1 MVDGLF
7 GESKDS
13 HDNSSASAIRT
24 GGSIGSKYTTFS
36 ETYKSF
42 TVVTSYPL
50 VDSVP
55 YRVDCF
61 YSVSNRRVLKLR
73 GSELNALMDDCYKQ
87 LDAIEDKLN
96 AKAREYRLRQHAE
109 CDTRDKQ
116 RTLCRER
123 ERELKSLLFEADDGF
138 SFGRVEVVPDESPV
152 VLVRTKDNARARRNK
167 IRAEISFVDTMD
179 SIKSFGFDNSI
190 LAGDKA
196 ILEAFGVSGLVGY
209 LPQLAFLH
217 DALLMARSFYY
228 AREFADVLLIVRSL
242 SKFQTNL
249 AESYAIA
256 FGLNTLVQSMRK
268 KHTIE
273 AEGFFSDLRTKV
285 DLKKPSEILAWIID
299 AFTGVVESDFA
310 QMARE
315 MLICVFSLQ
324 SLGHI
329 PKVFGKEIQQH
340 AGILKSD
347 LKVSK
352 IDLLISVLKSLL
364 TISSSIEQAIEG
376 VLPSTFFHRRNIVVE
391 CLAKVPLLIAQSEL
405 LYIGLPV
412 EGYVDVPSWFKEAK
426 EVYDILEK
434 ASAKATPFSRK
445 GPEILKSKMLLGKAL
460 SDVRSRVASQRRIPP
475 VGVILES
482 FPGVGKSGI
491 LSLICAVFSKVK
503 GRTHSDTLI
512 YHRNMSSQ
520 YMESLQAMSQPY
532 YHYSELGKWAAS
544 IAASRPDVGIEEFL
558 SLCDSQPMEVNKA
571 FGDKGKSFAAP
582 ELVIA
587 DTNNHSFHVDKLCH
601 APAAFYRRFLFVSVT
616 VKSQYRKD
624 DSCEIDPAKC
634 NDGSDLLDR
643 WHFSVYKYH
652 AMNNKTPSQPK
663 FMCQDVDIHGFVDC
677 LANLFVKHIE
687 HNTKFEENLAV
698 ALETLPYGKFR
709 KQKQEEEYKQ
719 QFSLM
724 TQQIAAT
731 HATEMTEF
739 NELVQDSKS
748 FYDAIDDEYEELMGL
763 KDLEPLEAN
772 ESVMEEKEL
781 PSRINPEMKSDC
793 DGKCDPCLLHHEH
806 TFSCFHNCCLECKSM
821 YLRNNDYARKMVHCI
836 SKAPE
841 VPYSDEAIKLE
852 ISRLNEEKKKRSTW
866 THKFKE
872 WYSAGEQ
879 QYVVSTGVS
888 KLFTSRFS
896 DLLSSGFSLIKNEVV
911 FQIASN
917 RYKKVKWY
925 FDMSFWAILIV
936 FSLSLLYVWNSS
948 LARLLFF
955 MSMCAF
961 VVHQQAFNMI
971 EREFSVIVKSRDTS
985 WHNAKFSWHNISL
998 LFGGSYTGPDGTVVT
1013 EPFESRET
1021 FKIFLTVSSTLAF
1034 LMVVKK
1040 LISLIPSKPT
1050 HVDPPVDAIK
1060 VDEVDEEQPVKP
1072 QSIDPEF
1079 APKAV
1084 SKNVS
1089 SLLHAG
1095 GQLFAI
1101 PINGNVEQW
1110 EKKNVMMPNITF
1122 KHTGDATGLVPVI
1135 QRNTRKVNIYRDD
1148 QYVGYM
1154 HIFGIANDIAVIPK
1168 HAFVK
1173 IPDTGNVIM
1182 RSPNDGHDEKESGY
1196 KEMRLKKSD
1205 VVQYGEELCMFH
1217 CGSQFRFT
1225 DITKHLNAEVVTFNT
1240 TAKCIIGSES
1250 VTAQYST
1257 IPREY
1262 GYGEH
1267 SWNITSYYSY
1277 YWSEHANGTC
1287 GAPLIAQFGT
1297 TAGILGIHFGSDS
1310 MSYACPISRSM
1321 VTDFI
1326 SRKLNG
1332 KLSVIASEGFK
1343 PNTLPVINPKSPW
1356 CHEAFPIVHQGMMPS
1371 LDGLKPAPV
1380 MIPKNSKLTPSM
1392 LQSRT
1397 SFILDD
1403 FFGKQTS
1410 FYGAPTMRPHTN
1422 EKGEWISPY
1431 NKGLKKMSNSRVA
1444 IDKGLM
1450 NTVLE
1455 IFVNHIVSNLKAEGI
1470 TLRPYGIDYAING
1483 DPHNPNFRRINA
1495 STSAGH
1501 GFKGVK
1507 GDHMPL
1513 AESKEDWLVYRQAT
1527 PELVESVSRMLDE
1540 WDNGRTCNPVY
1551 NVALKDEPRLIE
1563 KCLNGSTRLFYVQ
1576 PLNQVVAMRML
1587 FGSFF
1592 SLFPSHQDLFHCAVG
1607 IDMHR
1612 DADALYKKFLAFGG
1626 KCGDFDYE
1634 GFDVSS
1640 SPDVAWLAASC
1651 IIEIMMQLGYP
1662 EEYKT
1667 TLESC
1672 FTDIYEP
1679 LLNMNSEVFS
1689 VPGLQPSGMYATAE
1703 LNSLKNTLM
1712 LMLFWYS
1719 QEDLKDKDFF
1729 TNLFHYTYGDDV
1741 FYRVKDSCS
1750 ASFDNVK
1757 YSAFCKRV
1765 LGMTVTTASKSK
1777 DMPQFTPIEDITFLK
1792 RSFAWRTDLNRYVA
1806 QLDKDSIR
1814 KSLDWYLPSDVPHS
1828 EQMLSTM
1835 RSALYELFLH
1845 LDEKQ
1850 FHDVR
1855 NRLITQYCDESGLL
1869 EDPAFKSKISKNLP
1883 TFHEIKTAICGE
1895 SPISPLLED

>member
-13 HDNSSASAIRT
+13 QDNSSASAIRAEN
-24 GGSIGSKYTTFS
+24 SIGLKYTTFG

-50 VDSVP
+50 VDNVP

-73 GSELNALMDDCYKQ
+73 GSDLTALIEDCHTQ

-96 AKAREYRLRQHAE
+96 SKAREYRLRQHAE
-109 CDTRDKQ
+109 CDTRAKQ
-116 RTLCRER
+116 RTLCRDK

-138 SFGRVEVVPDESPV
+138 SFGRVEVLPDNSPV
-152 VLVRTKDNARARRNK
+152 VVVRTKDNARSRRKK

-179 SIKSFGFDNSI
+179 SLKSFGFNNSI

-196 ILEAFGVSGLVGY
+196 ILEAFGVSGLVAY

-217 DALLMARSFYY
+217 DTLLMARSLYY
-228 AREFADVLLIVRSL
+228 AREFADVLLVVRSF

-249 AESYAIA
+249 AESYTIA
-256 FGLNTLVQSMRK
+256 FGLNTLIQSMRK

-273 AEGFFSDLRTKV
+273 AEGFFSNMHTSFE
-285 DLKKPSEILAWIID
+285 LKKPSEILAWIVD
-299 AFTGVVESDFA
+299 AFAGVVESDFA
-310 QMARE
+310 LMMRE
-315 MLICVFSLQ
+315 MLVCVFSLQ

-329 PKVFGKEIQQH
+329 PKIFGKEVQQQ

-352 IDLLISVLKSLL
+352 IDLLISVLKSMLS
-364 TISSSIEQAIEG
+364 ISASIEQAIEG
-376 VLPSTFFHRRNIVVE
+376 VLPSTFFHRKNIVVE
-391 CLAKVPLLIAQSEL
+391 CLAKVPLLVAQSEM

-434 ASAKATPFSRK
+434 ASAKATPFSKK
-445 GPEILKSKMLLGKAL
+445 GPEILKSKMILGKAL

-503 GRTHSDTLI
+503 GRVHSDTLI

-544 IAASRPDVGIEEFL
+544 VAASRPDVGIEEFL

-601 APAAFYRRFLFVSVT
+601 APAAFYRRFLFVSVS
-616 VKSQYRKD
+616 VKSQYRKE

-643 WHFSVYKYH
+643 WNFSVYKHH
-652 AMNNKTPSQPK
+652 AMNNKLPSPPK
-663 FMCQDVDIHGFVDC
+663 YMCQDVDIHDFVDC
-677 LANLFVKHIE
+677 LANMFVKHIE
-687 HNTKFEENLAV
+687 HNTKFEEDLAV

-709 KQKQEEEYKQ
+709 KQAEEEDYEQK
-719 QFSLM
+719 FSLR
-724 TQQIAAT
+724 TKELAASIAT
-731 HATEMTEF
+731 DLTEYE
-739 NELVQDSKS
+739 DIIKDGKS
-748 FYDAIDDEYEELMGL
+748 FFNSIDEEYEELMGL
-763 KDLEPLEAN
+763 KDLEAV
-772 ESVMEEKEL
+772 ESKDFVMEEKEV
-781 PSRINPEMKSDC
+781 PSHIVTEMKREC
-793 DGKCDPCLLHHEH
+793 DGKCEPCLLHHEH
-806 TFSCFHNCCLECKSM
+806 TFSCLSECCQDCKALF
-821 YLRNNDYARKMVHCI
+821 LRNRDYTQKMTQCI
-836 SKAPE
+836 SQAPE
-841 VPYSDEAIKLE
+841 VSYSEEALKLE

-866 THKFKE
+866 AYKLKE
-872 WYSAGEQ
+872 WYKSGEQ

-888 KLFTSRFS
+888 KLFTSRFG
-896 DLLSSGFSLIKNEVV
+896 DLLASGFSLLKNEVV
-911 FQIASN
+911 FQIASK
-917 RYKKVKWY
+917 RYKKIRWY
-925 FDMSFWAILIV
+925 VDLSFWLILIA
-936 FSLSLLYVWNSS
+936 FCISLLYVWNSS
-948 LARLLFF
+948 LARLMFF
-955 MSMCAF
+955 MSICAF
-961 VVHQQAFNMI
+961 IVHQQAFNI
-971 EREFSVIVKSRDTS
+971 VEREFSQIAKSRDTS
-985 WHNAKFSWHNISL
+985 WHNAKFSWYNISL
-998 LFGGSYTGPDGTVVT
+998 LFGGSYTGPDGTVVS
-1013 EPFESRET
+1013 EPFETRET

-1034 LMVVKK
+1034 LLLVKK
-1040 LISLIPSKPT
+1040 LISLVPRKPT
-1050 HVDPPVDAIK
+1050 TIDPPVDAVP
-1060 VDEVDEEQPVKP
+1060 VDEVEEGEEKIA
-1072 QSIDPEF
+1072 SIDTEF

-1101 PINGNVEQW
+1101 PINGAVDQW
-1110 EKKNVMMPNITF
+1110 EKKNVMMPNVSF
-1122 KHTGDATGLVPVI
+1122 KHTGDATGLIPII
-1135 QRNTRKVNIYRDD
+1135 QRNTRKANIYKDG
-1148 QYVGYM
+1148 QYIGYM
-1154 HIFGIANDIAVIPK
+1154 HLFGILGDVAVIPK
-1168 HAFVK
+1168 HAFDK
-1173 IPDTGNVIM
+1173 IPDTGDIIM
-1182 RSPNDGHDEKESGY
+1182 RSPNDGMDEKESGY

-1205 VVQYGEELCMFH
+1205 VVLYGEELCMFH

-1225 DITKHLNAEVVTFNT
+1225 DVTKHLNDDVLTFK
-1240 TAKCIIGSES
+1240 TAVKCIIGSE
-1250 VTAQYST
+1250 VVHAQYST

-1262 GYGEH
+1262 GSGDS
-1267 SWNITSYYSY
+1267 SWIISSYYTY
-1277 YWSEHANGTC
+1277 YWPEHATGTC
-1287 GAPLIAQFGT
+1287 GAPLIAQFGNV
-1297 TAGILGIHFGSDS
+1297 AGILGIHFGSDN

-1321 VTDFI
+1321 VKDFV
-1326 SRKLNG
+1326 SKKLNG

-1356 CHEAFPIVHQGMMPS
+1356 CHESFPIIHQGMMPG

-1380 MIPKNSKLTPSM
+1380 MIPKNSKLQPSM
-1392 LQSRT
+1392 MHKRT
-1397 SFILDD
+1397 ASILDD
-1403 FFGKQTS
+1403 FFGKQTA
-1410 FYGAPTMRPHTN
+1410 FYGAPTMKPYTN
-1422 EKGEWISPY
+1422 AKGEWISAY
-1431 NKGLKKMSNSRVA
+1431 NKGLRKMSNSRVA
-1444 IDKGLM
+1444 IDRGLM
-1450 NTVLE
+1450 NVVLE
-1455 IFVNHIVSNLKAEGI
+1455 KFVSHVVSSLKVEGI
-1470 TLRPYGIDYAING
+1470 ALKPYGIDFAING
-1483 DPHNPNFRRINA
+1483 DPQNPNFRRINA

-1513 AESKEDWLVYRQAT
+1513 AESKDEWSVFRQAS
-1527 PELVESVSRMLDE
+1527 PQLIDAVSHMLTE
-1540 WDNGRTCNPVY
+1540 WDAGRTCSPIY

-1576 PLNQVVAMRML
+1576 PLDQVVSMRML

-1612 DADALYKKFLAFGG
+1612 DADALYKKFLNFGG

-1662 EEYKT
+1662 EEYRT

-1672 FTDIYEP
+1672 FTDIFEP
-1679 LLNMNSEVFS
+1679 QLNMNSEVFS

-1719 QEDLKDKDFF
+1719 QEDLKDKNFF
-1729 TNLFHYTYGDDV
+1729 DDLFHYTYGDDV
-1741 FYRVKDSCS
+1741 FYRVKDACS
-1750 ASFDNVK
+1750 TSFDNVK
-1757 YSAFCKRV
+1757 YAAFCKSV

-1777 DMPQFTPIEDITFLK
+1777 EMPQFTPLNDITFLK
-1792 RSFAWRTDLNRYVA
+1792 RSFTWRADLNRYVA

-1814 KSLDWYLPSDVPHS
+1814 KSLDWFLPSSVPHS

-1850 FHDVR
+1850 YHDVR
-1855 NRLITQYCDESGLL
+1855 SRLITQYCDESGLL
-1869 EDPAFKSKISKNLP
+1869 GDSAFKSKISGSLP
-1883 TFHEIKTAICGE
+1883 TFHEIKTAICGNT
-1895 SPISPLLED
+1895 PISPLLED